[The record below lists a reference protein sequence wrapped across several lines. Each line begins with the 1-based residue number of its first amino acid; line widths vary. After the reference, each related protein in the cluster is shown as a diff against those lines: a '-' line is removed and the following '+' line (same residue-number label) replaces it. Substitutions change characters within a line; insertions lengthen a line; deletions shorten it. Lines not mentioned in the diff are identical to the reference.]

1 MLARPIESTG
11 LSQWGRVAALQ
22 RRQIMKTDL
31 NPPKPGTKEASL
43 VAAITG
49 RGKTVNQLSALMSWK
64 PHTVRAA
71 FTRLRSRGYVIDR
84 IPKSETSP
92 AKFRVRG
99 MT

>member
-1 MLARPIESTG
+1 MTTE
-11 LSQWGRVAALQ
+11 
-22 RRQIMKTDL
+22 L

-49 RGKTVNQLSALMSWK
+49 RGKTIHQLSALLSWK

-71 FTRLRSRGYVIDR
+71 FTRLRSRGYSIDR

-99 MT
+99 AKR